1 MSPSLGVPSTPAPRP
16 CPGGYTDRGAVA
28 LAQYSR
34 VELQLV
40 PLGPQGL
47 LVAPNI
53 PELLSQAVSL
63 LLDAQKVAGRG
74 GQQPHLGQ
82 RQRQPSPPHLLLQ
95 EGWVRRGGV
104 SGGAAQG
111 PPPAN
116 GHH

>member
-1 MSPSLGVPSTPAPRP
+1 M
-16 CPGGYTDRGAVA
+16 A
-28 LAQYSR
+28 LAQHGR

-47 LVAPNI
+47 LVAPHV

-74 GQQPHLGQ
+74 RRQPRLGQ
-82 RQRQPSPPHLLLQ
+82 RQCQPSPPHLLLQ

-116 GHH
+116 GHY